1 MNHDAEQEEIKPL
14 IFNYI
19 FHALLFG
26 LVYAMHII
34 MYERIYWIF
43 SSLAILFL
51 LGSYLNLLYL
61 VFPAFPLIFICKKNY
76 KVKLVNQIKKITLI
90 LLIITIIFGLIVS
103 IALLIN
109 TLNSKTFCKEC
120 PFNLKISHLNA
131 VLGEYYGK
139 NPDDDDIQ
147 DSCNS
152 RRCVLDREEVD
163 NKYPYIYLCNY
174 NPTEE
179 FDDDELYKR
188 TLENGTEISTNNQI
202 TCKTVTSSYNSLSFD
217 NSELYSYLDLCYFL
231 ADFYVCKRFNKP
243 KQYNLDLTLACPET
257 NYLLLVF
264 ILCVL
269 IAVIDIVIS
278 VLPWGVEYFSLK
290 RIVSI
295 LSTARRK
302 ANSNNSTARSS
313 QISNDLES
321 FKKEKTPVLI
331 ITPSE
336 NNNNEYNINNENIF
350 NVLHLKNS
358 TLKESKLNL
367 ISSGEEV
374 SDKQKYINIKLIKPN
389 SNSERKKLANKNI
402 EIDIRTNNE
411 EIKEE
416 TPQRK
421 IEITKKE
428 DNTTLYSNQI
438 KQLCIQIDNGNNE

>member
-19 FHALLFG
+19 FHSILFG
-26 LVYAMHII
+26 LIFSMHII

-51 LGSYLNLLYL
+51 LGSYLNILYFI
-61 VFPAFPLIFICKKNY
+61 FPTFPLIFICKKIY
-76 KVKLVNQIKKITLI
+76 KVKLFNQIKKITLI
-90 LLIITIIFGLIVS
+90 LLIISLTFGLIAS

-109 TLNSKTFCKEC
+109 S
-120 PFNLKISHLNA
+120 
-131 VLGEYYGK
+131 
-139 NPDDDDIQ
+139 DII

-152 RRCVLDREEVD
+152 RRCVLDREEKD

-174 NPTEE
+174 NPIEE
-179 FDDDELYKR
+179 FDDDDLYKR
-188 TLENGTEISTNNQI
+188 TFENGTEISTNIQI
-202 TCKTVTSSYNSLSFD
+202 TCQTVTSSYNSIHFD

-269 IAVIDIVIS
+269 IAIIDIVIS
-278 VLPWGVEYFSLK
+278 ALPWGVEYFSLK

-313 QISNDLES
+313 QISNDVES

-331 ITPSE
+331 VTPNENNINE
-336 NNNNEYNINNENIF
+336 NNNNENIL
-350 NVLHLKNS
+350 NVLQLK
-358 TLKESKLNL
+358 KAK
-367 ISSGEEV
+367 
-374 SDKQKYINIKLIKPN
+374 
-389 SNSERKKLANKNI
+389 
-402 EIDIRTNNE
+402 
-411 EIKEE
+411 
-416 TPQRK
+416 
-421 IEITKKE
+421 
-428 DNTTLYSNQI
+428 
-438 KQLCIQIDNGNNE
+438 

>member
-43 SSLAILFL
+43 SSLPILIL